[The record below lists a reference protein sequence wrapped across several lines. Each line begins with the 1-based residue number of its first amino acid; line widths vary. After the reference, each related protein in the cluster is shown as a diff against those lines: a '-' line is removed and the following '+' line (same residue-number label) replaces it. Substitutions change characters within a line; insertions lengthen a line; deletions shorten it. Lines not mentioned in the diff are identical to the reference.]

1 MKNDALKVIKNKLQ
15 HDVQQKREI
24 GKISYEVCR
33 VTLKVQ
39 QRRFFKS
46 SKFYPHLK
54 KLLFFFTCSYSEGG
68 I

>member
-33 VTLKVQ
+33 MTLKVQ
-39 QRRFFKS
+39 QRRSFI
-46 SKFYPHLK
+46 P
-54 KLLFFFTCSYSEGG
+54 